1 VITYNKSF
9 KIQQPLWAAARD
21 AVNGTRN
28 GSSLAL
34 LSVMLKAVPALKAC
48 AA

>member
-1 VITYNKSF
+1 MKPAPPAGTP
-9 KIQQPLWAAARD
+9 Q
-21 AVNGTRN
+21 NGTRN